1 MGVFSPRLSLKRQ
14 FAGLTRHSAQKYL
27 DSLCTGD
34 HPQLTRRL
42 VGRTFIYEKCGQ

>member
-1 MGVFSPRLSLKRQ
+1 MPRK
-14 FAGLTRHSAQKYL
+14 L

-34 HPQLTRRL
+34 HPQLMRRL